1 MKPSNALETHRRA
14 VVAAVRR
21 HRVTNA
27 RVFGSV
33 ARGTDVEGSD
43 VDILVDALPETT
55 LFDLGALQ
63 VELED
68 MLGVRADVSTPQD
81 LPESVRNA
89 VLAEARPL

>member
-1 MKPSNALETHRRA
+1 MKPSNALEIHRRA

-21 HRVTNA
+21 HRATNA

-43 VDILVDALPETT
+43 VDILVDPLPETT

-63 VELED
+63 IELED
-68 MLGVRADVSTPQD
+68 MLGVRADVLTPQD
-81 LPESVRNA
+81 LPKYMRSA